1 MLPHPQSSIRSD
13 YVRVCFDGKFPV
25 PHYMSVTHLIIS
37 VDTEGPEEGQSVRAR
52 EAFVVEY
59 VRTTC
64 LFSKLQED
72 VVSRKRHEQCSD

>member
-1 MLPHPQSSIRSD
+1 
-13 YVRVCFDGKFPV
+13 
-25 PHYMSVTHLIIS
+25 MSVTHLIIS

>member
-1 MLPHPQSSIRSD
+1 
-13 YVRVCFDGKFPV
+13 
-25 PHYMSVTHLIIS
+25 MSVTHLIIS

-52 EAFVVEY
+52 EAFVVEC

-72 VVSRKRHEQCSD
+72 VVSRKHHEQCSD